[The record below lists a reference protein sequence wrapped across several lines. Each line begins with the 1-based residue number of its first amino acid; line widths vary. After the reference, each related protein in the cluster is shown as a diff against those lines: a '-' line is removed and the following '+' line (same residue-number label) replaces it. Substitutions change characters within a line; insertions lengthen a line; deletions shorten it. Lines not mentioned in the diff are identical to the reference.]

1 MLGAIIGDVVGSVF
15 EKENTKSLDFEMF
28 TRFSRFTDDTV
39 LTIAVADALL
49 NRKRHKW
56 WFIDNRNARRL
67 YASKLRYY
75 GRRFPSAGYGQ
86 MFNKWLARNSVRG
99 YGSYGNG
106 SAMRVSPIGFALD
119 NLDDVLRE
127 AKLSAVVSHNH
138 REGIKG
144 AQAIASATYLAKSS
158 ESKEEIKRFIEKR
171 FRYDL
176 GFTLDEI
183 RPTYTFDS
191 SCQRSVPQAIV
202 AFLESSDFED
212 AIRKAVS
219 IGGDSDT
226 IACMTG
232 GIAHAYYKTIP
243 DYIKRPT
250 WLLLDASFK
259 NIINQFDE
267 RYNL

>member
-1 MLGAIIGDVVGSVF
+1 MLGAIAGDIIGSIF
-15 EKENTKSLDFEMF
+15 EKENTKSLDFELF

-49 NRKRHKW
+49 NRKQHKW
-56 WFIDNRNARRL
+56 WLIDAYHARRL

-75 GRRFPSAGYGQ
+75 GRRFPSAGYGE
-86 MFNKWLARNSVRG
+86 MFSKWLTRKSISG

-119 NLDDVLRE
+119 DLDDVLRE

-144 AQAIASATYLAKSS
+144 AQAIASAIYLAKNG
-158 ESKEEIKRFIEKR
+158 ENKEEIRKFIEKR
-171 FRYDL
+171 FRYNL
-176 GFTLDEI
+176 HFTLNEI

-191 SCQRSVPQAIV
+191 SCQGSVPQAIV
-202 AFLESSDFED
+202 AFLESNDFED
-212 AIRKAVS
+212 AIRKAIS

-243 DYIKRPT
+243 DYIERPT
-250 WLLLDASFK
+250 RLLLDASFK
-259 NIINQFDE
+259 MIINQFNQK
-267 RYNL
+267 YGV